1 MMHIDNFQDFI
12 KAHADAAGM
21 TREEFMAVLMSENTT
36 IQEGL
41 SKSAIKKQIKVIDK
55 QIEDEEGGDGEP
67 LTSETLQDLE
77 RERERLLA
85 LIESVVTEAALTIPG
100 MAAMLLGL
108 GIAARIGFMSDEKYN
123 KMVGSIIPTAK
134 AIIKTLPIIGNKV
147 RNQELKDYQTKEVE
161 KYLKDEISDKDIVAI
176 LNENPKLK
184 KAIEDVATSGLNYKD
199 YYQLIKELG
208 GAANKWGDAHRKFKQ
223 LRKKIS
229 DGKVLESVNEEVAY
243 NSSNTKPEAA
253 KQATKEFGKLL
264 PKANKGVEPYV
275 FAVVKTKARN
285 YRLAIKS
292 GSYVAHEFMSGLKED
307 GILTAD
313 IVKKAVANV
322 IKLNP
327 EEFNESVVT
336 EGKDDRS
343 HIILRVEPRNYDNMV
358 DKLQDMRVNHNQESK
373 NTIKVYTDKTS
384 GWYGNSKA
392 QYKLTHDVWV
402 DKFVINEASQEAYI
416 LHRLADNPGEAVAGE
431 FLSNHNVD
439 LGLLTKA
446 IQQKTINKY
455 ELRDIV
461 NGTAHKFKIKNFMKD
476 FVTEGTYNSKD
487 HIGDTSDGQ
496 GSNAE
501 IYKKGKGYYVVV
513 SGEFDYDFTAKN
525 DKELLQKLK
534 DNEFDNTDIIESMT
548 LGFSSQDFRRNS
560 LNEAEKAKG
569 DRSAIDDDAIET
581 GLKKKATESG
591 VPISLL
597 RLVMRR
603 GMEAWNSS
611 HRPGTTKQQW
621 GYARLNAFL
630 EKGKGTWQGADA
642 DIAKEVRDSNKDSK
656 LPIKNP
662 SQYTKK
668 ERES

>member
-229 DGKVLESVNEEVAY
+229 DGKVLESVNEKTISIDWEDDENA
-243 NSSNTKPEAA
+243 
-253 KQATKEFGKLL
+253 F
-264 PKANKGVEPYV
+264 V
-275 FAVVKTKARN
+275 FSDA
-285 YRLAIKS
+285 
-292 GSYVAHEFMSGLKED
+292 GM
-307 GILTAD
+307 
-313 IVKKAVANV
+313 
-322 IKLNP
+322 
-327 EEFNESVVT
+327 
-336 EGKDDRS
+336 
-343 HIILRVEPRNYDNMV
+343 
-358 DKLQDMRVNHNQESK
+358 
-373 NTIKVYTDKTS
+373 IKVDYDGQFKYRGKWFDTS
-384 GWYGNSKA
+384 EHTGPEDLIKDLNKA
-392 QYKLTHDVWV
+392 FKA
-402 DKFVINEASQEAYI
+402 DKFVYENETKGHIVNEDSQGTYTLNIKTFEAFNEGNLNEAS
-416 LHRLADNPGEAVAGE
+416 
-431 FLSNHNVD
+431 
-439 LGLLTKA
+439 TKMTT
-446 IQQKTINKY
+446 TIS
-455 ELRDIV
+455 
-461 NGTAHKFKIKNFMKD
+461 T
-476 FVTEGTYNSKD
+476 
-487 HIGDTSDGQ
+487 
-496 GSNAE
+496 
-501 IYKKGKGYYVVV
+501 
-513 SGEFDYDFTAKN
+513 
-525 DKELLQKLK
+525 
-534 DNEFDNTDIIESMT
+534 
-548 LGFSSQDFRRNS
+548 
-560 LNEAEKAKG
+560 
-569 DRSAIDDDAIET
+569 
-581 GLKKKATESG
+581 
-591 VPISLL
+591 
-597 RLVMRR
+597 
-603 GMEAWNSS
+603 
-611 HRPGTTKQQW
+611 
-621 GYARLNAFL
+621 
-630 EKGKGTWQGADA
+630 
-642 DIAKEVRDSNKDSK
+642 
-656 LPIKNP
+656 
-662 SQYTKK
+662 
-668 ERES
+668 

>member
-253 KQATKEFGKLL
+253 KQA
-264 PKANKGVEPYV
+264 
-275 FAVVKTKARN
+275 
-285 YRLAIKS
+285 
-292 GSYVAHEFMSGLKED
+292 
-307 GILTAD
+307 
-313 IVKKAVANV
+313 VANV

-431 FLSNHNVD
+431 FLSKHNVD

-513 SGEFDYDFTAKN
+513 SGEVDYDFTAKN

-534 DNEFDNTDIIESMT
+534 DNEFDNTDILESMT